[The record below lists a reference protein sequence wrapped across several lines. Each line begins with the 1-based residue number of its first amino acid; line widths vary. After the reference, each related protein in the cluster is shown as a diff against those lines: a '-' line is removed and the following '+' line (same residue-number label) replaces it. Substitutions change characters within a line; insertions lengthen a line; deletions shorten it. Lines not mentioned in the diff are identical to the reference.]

1 MAPSPGGPS
10 GWPFWSL
17 SFRAFQCW
25 LTVYRR
31 IWRSSIWSSVLG
43 PICYIGALGFGLGTL
58 VDKHGTASLGGV
70 SYLAFVARAI
80 LASGAMNTA
89 MGEASYPVFGSLKWN
104 RIYIGAQASPLRP
117 ADIFRGHL
125 MFMAMRIAMNCAVV
139 MLVMWAFGAIRSA
152 WVVLAYP
159 AAVLTGLAF
168 AAPIAA
174 WAVTV
179 KIESSFTYIFRFV
192 MMPLMLFSGTFFPI
206 SQLPA
211 GLRALAYATPLWQ
224 GVALCRAF
232 SLGTAA
238 SDPVGMLGHVA
249 YLAVLAA
256 GDLGRGP
263 HLPQAPVCL
272 NTSRC
277 GCSRPAGLLARLKR
291 AGTDT
296 GSLRLIERHARA
308 YRRAWLMF
316 ISGIFEPL
324 FYLLSVGLGLGVLVG
339 KVPGPGGQLIPY
351 REFVAPGLL
360 AVSSMNGAMYD
371 STFNVFF
378 RLKYAKL
385 YDAVLAT
392 PMRPSPGRAGRD
404 WLGSDPRHHLRGRV
418 HLVMLAL
425 DLVHSPWAVL
435 DVPVAVLI
443 GFAFAAIGMTGTT
456 YMKSWQDFDYVI
468 LASMPLFL
476 FSATFY
482 PLSVYP
488 RPAQIVIECTPLYQ
502 GVVLLRDLTVGVVGP
517 GLLWRAAYLA
527 ALGVAGLYA
536 SGRRIGKLLLV

>member
-1 MAPSPGGPS
+1 M
-10 GWPFWSL
+10 
-17 SFRAFQCW
+17 
-25 LTVYRR
+25 
-31 IWRSSIWSSVLG
+31 
-43 PICYIGALGFGLGTL
+43 
-58 VDKHGTASLGGV
+58 
-70 SYLAFVARAI
+70 
-80 LASGAMNTA
+80 
-89 MGEASYPVFGSLKWN
+89 
-104 RIYIGAQASPLRP
+104 
-117 ADIFRGHL
+117 
-125 MFMAMRIAMNCAVV
+125 
-139 MLVMWAFGAIRSA
+139 
-152 WVVLAYP
+152 
-159 AAVLTGLAF
+159 
-168 AAPIAA
+168 
-174 WAVTV
+174 
-179 KIESSFTYIFRFV
+179 
-192 MMPLMLFSGTFFPI
+192 
-206 SQLPA
+206 
-211 GLRALAYATPLWQ
+211 
-224 GVALCRAF
+224 
-232 SLGTAA
+232 
-238 SDPVGMLGHVA
+238 
-249 YLAVLAA
+249 
-256 GDLGRGP
+256 
-263 HLPQAPVCL
+263 
-272 NTSRC
+272 
-277 GCSRPAGLLARLKR
+277 
-291 AGTDT
+291 

-308 YRRAWLMF
+308 YRRAWLVF

-392 PMRPSPGRAGRD
+392 PMRPAQVA
-404 WLGSDPRHHLRGRV
+404 LGEIGWALIRGTIYAV
-418 HLVMLAL
+418 AFTLVMLAL
-425 DLVHSPWAVL
+425 DLVRSPWAVL

-476 FSATFY
+476 LSATFY

-488 RPAQIVIECTPLYQ
+488 RPAQVVIECTPLYQ
-502 GVVLLRDLTVGVVGP
+502 GVVLLRDLTAGVVGP